1 MDLRIAPVTVQ
12 QQTVERLRT
21 AILAGMFQ
29 PGERLVEAELQAL
42 LGISRPSLREALRS
56 LEAERLITIVPNRG
70 PYIPVVPWEEAE
82 QIYLV
87 RALLEGEAAARCAA
101 LHDEKTAVALNGAIK
116 LFAAAV
122 RENNSAG
129 CIAAATGF
137 YDVILDHCG
146 NSIIRDTLR
155 RLTARINFLR
165 FRSLSQPGR
174 TDQSLREMEQIAAA
188 IAAGDAE
195 TARHAAREHARL
207 ASGAARQS
215 YEAAELPN

>member
-12 QQTVERLRT
+12 RQTVERLRA

-56 LEAERLITIVPNRG
+56 LEAERLITIIPNRG

-82 QIYLV
+82 QIYRV

-101 LHDEKTAVALNGAIK
+101 LRGEETAVALNGAVEM
-116 LFAAAV
+116 FAAAV
-122 RENNSAG
+122 REGNSAG
-129 CIAAATGF
+129 CIEAAARF
-137 YDVILDHCG
+137 YEVLLDQCG

-174 TDQSLREMEQIAAA
+174 MDQSMREMEQIAAT
-188 IAAGDAE
+188 IARGDAE
-195 TARHAAREHARL
+195 AARQAAREHTRRACC
-207 ASGAARQS
+207 AARQS
-215 YEAAELPN
+215 YEDDLLD